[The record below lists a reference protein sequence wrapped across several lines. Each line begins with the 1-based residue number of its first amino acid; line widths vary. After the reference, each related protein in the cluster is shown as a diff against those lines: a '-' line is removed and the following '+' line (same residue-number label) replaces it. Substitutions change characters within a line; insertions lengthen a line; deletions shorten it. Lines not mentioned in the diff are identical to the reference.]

1 MLTQQDLEHHLR
13 REREERSRAA
23 AAADPAA
30 RIAHLELAETDARRA
45 EQAKIRLSIAME
57 HQSI

>member
-13 REREERSRAA
+13 REREERSR
-23 AAADPAA
+23 AADPAA